1 MKKSEL
7 KQLIREVIKEVE
19 SSKYNIEGEGKLK
32 GVEYFYSAKVSGE
45 GKNIAVEDIEIYD
58 ANDDLTHEQ
67 AVINYF
73 EKAAIE
79 KYKEYYPE
87 PTKRDSDYT
96 NRYRWS

>member
-1 MKKSEL
+1 VKKSEL

-45 GKNIAVEDIEIYD
+45 GKNIAVE
-58 ANDDLTHEQ
+58 EQ